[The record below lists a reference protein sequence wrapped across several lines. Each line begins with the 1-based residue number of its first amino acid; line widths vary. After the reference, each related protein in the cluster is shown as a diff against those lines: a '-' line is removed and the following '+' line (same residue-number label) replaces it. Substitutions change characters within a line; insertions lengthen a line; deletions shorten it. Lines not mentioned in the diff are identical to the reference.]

1 MANPFVGEIRMFGFG
16 FAPKG
21 WATCSGQFLAIAQ
34 NTALF
39 SLLGTTYGGNGTS
52 TFQLPD
58 LRGRTP
64 VSQGQLSGGGFYTMG
79 EIAGIEGVQLLS
91 SQIPIHIHLFSV
103 NSAIGDV
110 LPPTGNYLSGAK
122 AGGNNAPQQTYAAAG
137 GATVPL
143 AADTLGLTGG
153 NQAHPNMQPYLVTNY
168 CIALQGIY
176 PSRN

>member
-1 MANPFVGEIRMFGFG
+1 MANPFIGEIRMFGFG
-16 FAPKG
+16 FAPRG
-21 WATCSGQFLAIAQ
+21 WTTCSGQLLSIAQ

-39 SLLGTTYGGNGTS
+39 SLLGTTYGGNGQT

-64 VSQGQLSGGGFYTMG
+64 VSQGQLPGGSSYAMG
-79 EIAGIEGVQLLS
+79 QIVGSEGVQLLLT
-91 SQIPIHIHLFSV
+91 QIPSHSHLFSV
-103 NSAIGDV
+103 NSAVGDV
-110 LPPTGNYLSGAK
+110 IPPTGNYLSGAK

-143 AADTLGLTGG
+143 AADTLSLTGG
-153 NQAHPNMQPYLVTNY
+153 NQAHTNMQPYLVTNY
-168 CIALQGIY
+168 CIALQGIF